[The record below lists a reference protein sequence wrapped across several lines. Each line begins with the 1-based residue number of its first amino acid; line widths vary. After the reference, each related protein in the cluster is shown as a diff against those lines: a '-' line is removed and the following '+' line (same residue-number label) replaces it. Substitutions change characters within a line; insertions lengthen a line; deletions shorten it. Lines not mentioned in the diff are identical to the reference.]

1 MKKAVINKSTNEV
14 ENIIEYADRGVAI
27 RLPLGYIVYDC
38 TNVEVQIGDTFE
50 DGVFYRNGEPV
61 DTQLTDAQRLAQ
73 MEAAFAALAGEQGG
87 LTYDRHCSSYATASR
102 GVDGFCEIRSR
113 CTSIQIS
120 LSL

>member
-38 TNVEVQIGDTFE
+38 TNVNVQIGDTFE
-50 DGVFYRNGEPV
+50 DGAFYRNGEPV

-73 MEAAFAALAGEQGG
+73 MEAAFAALAGE
-87 LTYDRHCSSYATASR
+87 
-102 GVDGFCEIRSR
+102 
-113 CTSIQIS
+113 
-120 LSL
+120 

>member
-27 RLPLGYIVYDC
+27 RLPLGYVVYDC

-50 DGVFYRNGEPV
+50 DGAFYRNGEPV

-73 MEAAFAALAGEQGG
+73 MEAAFAALAGE
-87 LTYDRHCSSYATASR
+87 
-102 GVDGFCEIRSR
+102 
-113 CTSIQIS
+113 
-120 LSL
+120 